1 MNATHTVRWIT
12 LLLVPVLLMLQAQLW
27 FSDGGAREVSR
38 LQRQVDAQ
46 ELENASLAARNAALM
61 AEVRDLKG
69 GTAAAEERARS
80 DLGMI
85 LSGETFFQIVPAQP
99 AD

>member
-1 MNATHTVRWIT
+1 MNGTSTLRWLT
-12 LLLVPVLLMLQAQLW
+12 LLLIPVLLMLQAQLW

-38 LQRQVDAQ
+38 LQRQIDSQ
-46 ELENASLAARNAALM
+46 KSENESLAARNAALM
-61 AEVRDLKG
+61 AEVRDLKH

-85 LSGETFFQIVPAQP
+85 LSGETFFQIVPDQP
-99 AD
+99 TE